1 MKKNLKALLTV
12 IAILSMLSVFALT
25 SFGATEYLEYVDPDG
40 NVYKYTQ
47 TENDLTIN
55 KITLKN
61 SGTNLVIP
69 NTINGK
75 AVTRMG
81 NYIFSDTNSQ
91 KKLESVTIP
100 DTVYYIYSYAFSGCS
115 NLKNVIYGNVTGL
128 EIWSSS
134 FSSCS
139 ALESVTFGT
148 TKNVIIHSQA
158 FMNNKNLKT
167 VDFGN
172 PTNMQIKNE
181 CFKGSGLTEVT
192 VPKGVLLGQYVFS
205 ECPNLVKAEIYASP
219 LKQVEKR
226 INTQTGKV
234 VSEKDVFSE
243 YLFYKCPDRKSV
255 V

>member
-1 MKKNLKALLTV
+1 MKKNFKALLTV
-12 IAILSMLSVFALT
+12 IAILAMLSVFALT

-69 NTINGK
+69 NAINGK

-91 KKLESVTIP
+91 KKLESITIP

-115 NLKNVIYGNVTGL
+115 NLKNVIYGNITGL

-158 FMNNKNLKT
+158 FMNKKNLKT

-181 CFKGSGLTEVT
+181 CFKGSGLTEIT

-205 ECPNLVKAEIYASP
+205 ECPNLIKAEIYASP
-219 LKQVEKR
+219 LK
-226 INTQTGKV
+226 
-234 VSEKDVFSE
+234 
-243 YLFYKCPDRKSV
+243 
-255 V
+255 